1 MIMPDKSLG
10 VFLYPDGFSAS
21 ELAAFAQRFER
32 LGYAAVWY
40 PEVFYYESFTLGGY
54 LLSQTDRITIASGIA
69 NIYARDPMATLQSS
83 RGLQAF
89 YPDRYIT
96 GLGVSHESIVKEGRG
111 HEYRKPLS
119 TMRKY
124 LDDMDLFRPQML
136 GEDTPL
142 VIGALG
148 PKMIEL
154 AGERTDG
161 AHPFNSPPERTHWAR
176 GIIGPEK
183 WICTA
188 QHICMTSDAN
198 SARAAARRALEY
210 YFVTPNHYRNWL
222 RAGFD
227 QSDLEGGGSD
237 RLIDALVAW
246 GTAEQIRDRIQQQF
260 DAGATQVIL
269 NTIHPGGGA
278 DAKTDVGGYN
288 FSSAPHW
295 ETYEKLKPS

>member
-1 MIMPDKSLG
+1 MIMPNQSLG
-10 VFLYPDGFSAS
+10 VFLYPDNFSAE
-21 ELAAFAQRFER
+21 ELADFAQRFEQ
-32 LGYAAVWY
+32 LGYAALWY

-54 LLSQTDRITIASGIA
+54 LLSHTERITIASGIA
-69 NIYARDPMATLQSS
+69 NIYARDPMATLQCS

-96 GLGVSHESIVKEGRG
+96 GLGVSHESIVTDGRG

-119 TMRKY
+119 AMRQY
-124 LDDMDLFRPQML
+124 LDDMDRYRPQMI

-148 PKMIEL
+148 PKMIAL
-154 AGERTDG
+154 AGERSEG
-161 AHPFNSPPERTHWAR
+161 AHPFNSPPERTQWAR
-176 GIIGPEK
+176 EIIGPGK

-188 QHICMTSDAN
+188 QHVCLTTDAAA
-198 SARAAARRALEY
+198 ARAAARRALEF

-222 RAGFD
+222 RGGYD
-227 QSDLEGGGSD
+227 ESDLQNGGSD

-246 GTAEQIRDRIQQQF
+246 GTEAQIRDRIQQQF

-269 NTIHPGGGA
+269 NTIDPGGPP

-295 ETYEKLKPS
+295 EAYERLKPI